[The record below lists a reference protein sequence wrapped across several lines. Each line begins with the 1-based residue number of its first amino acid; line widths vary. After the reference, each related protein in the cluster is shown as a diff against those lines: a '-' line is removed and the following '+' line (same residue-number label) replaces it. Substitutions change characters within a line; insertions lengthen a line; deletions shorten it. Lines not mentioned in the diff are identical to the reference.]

1 MPDRSQN
8 DNNNDQ
14 QMEDNNNGGMFGQA
28 MGNGYSGYMWF
39 GRNHKY
45 LWLTPL
51 YDSQKRNL
59 IDDKL
64 PYC

>member
-45 LWLTPL
+45 LW
-51 YDSQKRNL
+51 
-59 IDDKL
+59 
-64 PYC
+64 

>member
-28 MGNGYSGYMWF
+28 MGNGYSGYM
-39 GRNHKY
+39 
-45 LWLTPL
+45 
-51 YDSQKRNL
+51 
-59 IDDKL
+59 
-64 PYC
+64 